1 MEHEQTRFM
10 RAQIRRIEIDKW
22 IEGVH
27 RKCDPGSDYV
37 FRWIGK
43 YANDFRTQWERS
55 QCKACSNWYD
65 CGHAVRTMCP
75 DFKPAQ

>member
-22 IEGVH
+22 IEGVN
-27 RKCDPGSDYV
+27 RECDPGSDYV

-43 YANDFRTQWERS
+43 HANDFRTQWESS
-55 QCKACSNWYD
+55 QCKACSSWYD
-65 CGHAVRTMCP
+65 CGHSVRTVCP